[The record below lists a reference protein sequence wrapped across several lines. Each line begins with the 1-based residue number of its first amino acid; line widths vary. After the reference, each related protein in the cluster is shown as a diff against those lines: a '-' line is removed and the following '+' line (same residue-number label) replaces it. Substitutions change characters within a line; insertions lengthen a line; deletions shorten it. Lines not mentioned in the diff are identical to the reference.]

1 MFNDDGLDRF
11 SIIHWYVADQIHY
24 SIWSQKC
31 PWGSFIQIQIKHL
44 SVCFPNANEYMCE
57 TLFFLLFSFRFL
69 QQSECISHTN
79 IQIEIQNLKSKS
91 GKKESNSNHKM
102 SSLSLVFVDNAWVD
116 RNLLNFLLSF
126 AIQPSLHGHSFV
138 PHIIFI
144 LPSSFLH
151 PSFIHSFDIRIS
163 KSYKLFVA
171 FHLAMSIV
179 SFCFER
185 FAMWMNHTN
194 HTIGLCLSTMSVV
207 LFRFTLLLDESVVII
222 NMVLP
227 TESRDTTKEVEIWI
241 LKKRKNF

>member
-1 MFNDDGLDRF
+1 MLE
-11 SIIHWYVADQIHY
+11 W
-24 SIWSQKC
+24 
-31 PWGSFIQIQIKHL
+31 
-44 SVCFPNANEYMCE
+44 
-57 TLFFLLFSFRFL
+57 
-69 QQSECISHTN
+69 
-79 IQIEIQNLKSKS
+79 IEICSIFFCHS
-91 GKKESNSNHKM
+91 PFNHRYM
-102 SSLSLVFVDNAWVD
+102 AIHLFLTSS
-116 RNLLNFLLSF
+116 
-126 AIQPSLHGHSFV
+126 
-138 PHIIFI
+138 
-144 LPSSFLH
+144 SSFLH

-241 LKKRKNF
+241 LKKRKNKIRDDTIMKIFEGGWKAMSCGLWKCESSTSS